1 MNAFEAEITPP
12 LTINRVKIVRIDETI
27 LKPFRLVKTDDAV

>member
-12 LTINRVKIVRIDETI
+12 LTVNRGKIVRIDETI
-27 LKPFRLVKTDDAV
+27 PSCKDI